1 MRLQTYLDQACS
13 TAGPVIEFP
22 DIGTHSLTSGTVNS
36 YTYDTETIYFLRGA
50 VALSG
55 ITTAPAKLFCQ
66 YTSDT
71 NLQLYIKPKTGPSFV
86 RLNVKCGER
95 SVIDPT
101 FTPANEYRYQCIVE
115 IYNLNGSQTWDSA
128 SSGGS
133 NISADAQYNFYT
145 ARVISDGRAYIC
157 MFYYTTGNYV
167 SGFFADEKLF
177 DASLQPRTASRTPT
191 SSPAGHYGTGV
202 TTPGNMTYSDAP
214 AAWSMINATEHG
226 LRVYNVYPINMEY
239 LYRRLWSKDVW
250 QRFTNSRYSPISGIL
265 AYHRLPVGVHN
276 TYSVSKISICGQE
289 YQVGDDLN
297 KVGIVDTDN
306 GLLPVECDNN
316 IPKEYG
322 SELPIPEYQGGFL
335 DYAPYCSA
343 VLHLPYIGN
352 VPIDMNTI
360 SGGSIGVRYWI
371 DITSGN
377 CMAHVKTTDRNG
389 SSVIIGEYTGNC
401 CYKYPV
407 TGNDQGGTAVLG
419 AAAGAA
425 TAGLVGLVSGGAMTA
440 SKVAAGLVGAAG
452 GIAQAEMNA
461 DHHLQQVG
469 SWPAN
474 SAALCDPRVYLIVT
488 RPDFLSPDYYEQLK
502 GYPAAE
508 GRTVGSYTGL
518 LSGTV
523 HADGISGLTDN
534 EKLAI
539 EAAFQKGV
547 IINVPGD

>member
-1 MRLQTYLDQACS
+1 MKLQTYLDQACT
-13 TAGPVIEFP
+13 TAGPSITFP
-22 DIGTHSLTSGTVNS
+22 DIGAMTKTGGTTNS

-50 VALSG
+50 VQLTG
-55 ITTAPAKLFCQ
+55 ITTAPAKMYCQ

-71 NLQLYIKPKTGPSFV
+71 NQTLYIKPKTGPSFV
-86 RLNVKCGER
+86 RLQIKCGKR
-95 SVIDPT
+95 DVIDPT
-101 FTPANEYRYQCIVE
+101 FTPANEYRYKCNVE
-115 IYNLNGSQTWDSA
+115 VYNLYGSNTWDDV

-133 NISADAQYNFYT
+133 DISVDPQYNFYT
-145 ARVISDGRAYIC
+145 ARMIVDGKAFVC
-157 MFYYTTGNYV
+157 MFFYTTGNSV
-167 SGFFADEKLF
+167 HGFFADEKLF
-177 DASLQPRTASRTPT
+177 DASLQPRTTSRTPT
-191 SSPAGHYGTGV
+191 SSPMGHYGTGV

-226 LRVYNVYPINMEY
+226 LRVYDVYPINMEF

-265 AYHRLPVGVHN
+265 AYHRLPVSVHS

-306 GLLPVECDNN
+306 GLLPVDIDDVE
-316 IPKEYG
+316 
-322 SELPIPEYQGGFL
+322 IPEYQGGFL

-488 RPDFLSPDYYEQLK
+488 RPDFLSPEYYEQLK

-547 IINVPGD
+547 IINVPDT

>member
-1 MRLQTYLDQACS
+1 MRVQTYLDQACT
-13 TAGPVIEFP
+13 TAGPAIEFP
-22 DIGTHSLTSGTVNS
+22 DIGTHSLTSGTTNS

-71 NLQLYIKPKTGPSFV
+71 SLQLYIKPKTGPSFV
-86 RLNVKCGER
+86 RLNIKCGKR
-95 SVIDPT
+95 SVLDPS
-101 FTPANEYRYQCIVE
+101 FIPANEYRYQCTIEV
-115 IYNLNGSQTWDSA
+115 YNLFGQQTWDSA
-128 SSGGS
+128 GSGGS
-133 NISADAQYNFYT
+133 NIAVDAQYNFYT
-145 ARVISDGRAYIC
+145 ARVITDGHAYIC
-157 MFYYTTGNYV
+157 LYYYTTGNYV
-167 SGFFADEKLF
+167 HGFLADEKLF
-177 DASLQPRTASRTPT
+177 DASLQPRTTSRTPT
-191 SSPAGHYGTGV
+191 SSPKGHYGTGV
-202 TTPGNMTYSDAP
+202 TTPGNMTFSDAP

-226 LRVYNVYPINMEY
+226 LRVYQVYPINMEY

-265 AYHRLPVGVHN
+265 AYHRLPVGVHSGN
-276 TYSVSKISICGQE
+276 SVSRISVCGQE

-297 KVGIVDTDN
+297 KVGVVDTDN
-306 GLLPVECDNN
+306 GLLPVDCDDN
-316 IPKEYG
+316 IPAEYG
-322 SELPIPEYQGGFL
+322 SEMPIPEYQGGFL

-360 SGGSIGVRYWI
+360 SGGSIAVRYWI

-389 SSVIIGEYTGNC
+389 SSIILGEYTGNC

-425 TAGLVGLVSGGAMTA
+425 TAGLVGLVSGGALTA
-440 SKVAAGLVGAAG
+440 SKVAAGIVGAAG

-474 SAALCDPRVYLIVT
+474 ASALCDPRVYLIVT
-488 RPDFLSPDYYEQLK
+488 RPDFLSPEYYEQLK
-502 GYPAAE
+502 GYPAGE
-508 GRTVGSYTGL
+508 GRTVSSYTGL

-547 IINVPGD
+547 IINVPGS

>member
-1 MRLQTYLDQACS
+1 MRVQTYLDQSCT
-13 TAGPVIEFP
+13 TAGPAIEFP

-86 RLNVKCGER
+86 RLNIKCGKL

-101 FTPANEYRYQCIVE
+101 FIPANEYRYQCTIE
-115 IYNLNGSQTWDSA
+115 IYNLFGSQTWDNA
-128 SSGGS
+128 SSGGTNTS
-133 NISADAQYNFYT
+133 VDAQYNFYT
-145 ARVISDGRAYIC
+145 ARVITDGRAYIC
-157 MFYYTTGNYV
+157 LFYYTTGNNV
-167 SGFFADEKLF
+167 RGFFADEKLF
-177 DASLQPRTASRTPT
+177 DASLQPRTTSRTPT
-191 SSPAGHYGTGV
+191 SSPMGHYGTGV
-202 TTPGNMTYSDAP
+202 TTPGNMMFSDAP

-226 LRVYNVYPINMEY
+226 LRVYDVYPVNMEY

-265 AYHRLPVGVHN
+265 AYHRLPVGVHSTN
-276 TYSVSKISICGQE
+276 SVSRISICGQE

-297 KVGIVDTDN
+297 TIGIVDTDN
-306 GLLPVECDNN
+306 GLLPVDCDNN
-316 IPKEYG
+316 IPAEYG
-322 SELPIPEYQGGFL
+322 SEMPIPEYQGGFL

-389 SSVIIGEYTGNC
+389 STVIIGEFTGNC

-425 TAGLVGLVSGGAMTA
+425 TAGLVGLVSGGALTA
-440 SKVAAGLVGAAG
+440 SKVAAGIVGAAG

-474 SAALCDPRVYLIVT
+474 ASALCDPRVYLIVT
-488 RPDFLSPDYYEQLK
+488 RPDFLSPEYYEQLK
-502 GYPAAE
+502 GYPAGE
-508 GRTVGSYTGL
+508 GRTIGSYTGL
-518 LSGTV
+518 LTGTV
-523 HADGISGLTDN
+523 HADGISGLTDS

-539 EAAFQKGV
+539 ESAFQKGV
-547 IINVPGD
+547 IINVPGS